1 MKLTKQEN
9 LLNWWDK
16 KDTPLLIAGPCSA
29 ESEKQVLD
37 TAHQISKSGQAT
49 IFRAGVWKP
58 RTRPGTFEGIG
69 IPALPWMQKVKEET
83 GMLVS
88 TEVASAYHVE
98 QALKHD
104 IDVLWIGARTTVNPF
119 LVQEL
124 AESLRGVDIPVFV
137 KNPIHAEVALWA
149 GAVERFAKVGV
160 SKIGAIH
167 RGFFSPNSAPFRN
180 TPSWELAVEM
190 MRLHPEMPIIN
201 DPSHI
206 AGRSDLIEQICQA
219 ALDLNFDG
227 FIIETHNN
235 PSVALSDASQQVTPS
250 QLEQIMNNML
260 LKPETTTDES
270 FNLHLGELRNNL
282 NSIDSDFLNILAK
295 RVNAVKEI
303 ETYKSENNISAF
315 EINRLSEIL
324 KTRISNGSDLGLP
337 QSLIEDIYKTLF
349 RNSFEMQTELNH
361 KK

>member
-1 MKLTKQEN
+1 MNISKQN
-9 LLNWWDK
+9 ILQDWWK
-16 KDTPLLIAGPCSA
+16 NREAPLLIAGPCSA
-29 ESEKQVLD
+29 ENEKQVLD
-37 TAHQISKSGQAT
+37 TAHQIAKSGQAT

-69 IPALPWMQKVKEET
+69 VPALPWLQKVKAET
-83 GMLVS
+83 GLLVS
-88 TEVASAYHVE
+88 TEVASSFHVE

-124 AESLRGVDIPVFV
+124 AEALRGVDIPVFV

-149 GAVERFAKVGV
+149 GAIERFAKVGV
-160 SKIGAIH
+160 KNIGAIH
-167 RGFFSPNSAPFRN
+167 RGFFSSNPAPFRN

-206 AGRSDLIEQICQA
+206 AGRSDLIESLCQTS
-219 ALDLNFDG
+219 LDLNFDG

-235 PSVALSDASQQVTPS
+235 PKIALSDASQQVTPTH
-250 QLEQIMNNML
+250 LEQIMNNL
-260 LKPETTTDES
+260 QLKPETKTDEKYLIGL
-270 FNLHLGELRNNL
+270 NELRKKL
-282 NSIDSDFLNILAK
+282 NSVDNEFLSVLSK
-295 RVNAVKEI
+295 RVKAVSDI
-303 ETYKSENNISAF
+303 EDFKSENNVSAF
-315 EINRLSEIL
+315 EISRLQEIL
-324 KTRISNGSDLGLP
+324 ETRAVNGKKLNLDESMVK
-337 QSLIEDIYKTLF
+337 DIYKTLF
-349 RNSFEMQTELNH
+349 RNSFQLKIE